1 MSTASTIPETWE
13 LTGDDARRT
22 LQQVGRGQLVKDAF
36 KRLRWSDGF
45 SHGRSVAFLLS
56 LLFIE
61 GVIALV
67 GLASVMQSGG
77 LSDAIVRALKTAAPG
92 PAGSVLTEAVGQAH
106 RAGSNSRYLALWLGL
121 AAALITGTTL
131 LGQFERGMNRIYGIE
146 KDRPT
151 VRKYVRA
158 FLLLCTA
165 GVLAAVGFACVALGH
180 VIGTSFNNDTWASV
194 WNVARWPVGLAFMV
208 GAIALIFSR
217 SPRRHQ
223 PSWSWLAFGAVL
235 AAVLWVAVTLALD
248 VFFRV
253 SHTFGQTYGPLA
265 GIVALLLW
273 SYASA
278 IAVLFGVSVSAQLEA
293 VRAGVAAPQ
302 DMSKET
308 AAPPRRDVAAASAPP
323 AR

>member
-22 LQQVGRGQLVKDAF
+22 LQQVGRAHLVKEAF

-61 GVIALV
+61 GVIAVV
-67 GLASVMQSGG
+67 GLASVMHSGG
-77 LSDAIVRALKTAAPG
+77 LSDAIVRALKAAAPG

-146 KDRPT
+146 RDRPT

-158 FLLLCTA
+158 FLLFCTA
-165 GVLAAVGFACVALGH
+165 GVLATIGFACIALGH
-180 VIGTSFNNDTWASV
+180 VIGTSFNNHAWAGV

-208 GAIALIFSR
+208 GAIALVFSWA
-217 SPRRHQ
+217 PRRHQ

-235 AAVLWVAVTLALD
+235 ATTLWVIVTLALD

-265 GIVALLLW
+265 GVVALLLW
-273 SYASA
+273 SYASSV
-278 IAVLFGVSVSAQLEA
+278 AVLFGVSVSAQLEA
-293 VRAGVAAPQ
+293 VRAGVAATR
-302 DMSKET
+302 DASKET
-308 AAPPRRDVAAASAPP
+308 AAPPPHEAAVAAT
-323 AR
+323 RR

>member
-13 LTGDDARRT
+13 LTGDDARQT
-22 LQQVGRGQLVKDAF
+22 LKRVGRVHLVKGAF

-45 SHGRSVAFLLS
+45 SHGRSIAFLLA

-67 GLASVMQSGG
+67 GLASVMNSGG
-77 LSDAIVRALKTAAPG
+77 FSDAIVRAMKTAAPG
-92 PAGSVLTEAVGQAH
+92 PAGSVLTEAVSQAH

-146 KDRPT
+146 KDRPS

-158 FLLLCTA
+158 FLLFCTA
-165 GVLAAVGFACVALGH
+165 GLLAAIGFACIALGH
-180 VIGTSFNNDTWASV
+180 VIGSSFSSHTSANV
-194 WNVARWPVGLAFMV
+194 WNVVRWPVGLAFMV

-217 SPRRHQ
+217 APRRHQ

-235 AAVLWVAVTLALD
+235 AAALWVVVTLALD
-248 VFFRV
+248 VFFRL
-253 SHTFGQTYGPLA
+253 SSTFGQTYGPLA

-278 IAVLFGVSVSAQLEA
+278 IAVLFGVAVSAQLEA
-293 VRAGVAAPQ
+293 VRAGVTTPQ
-302 DMSKET
+302 DASKET
-308 AAPPRRDVAAASAPP
+308 AAPPRRDAAAATTG
-323 AR
+323 R